1 MAGGAMTAIYLQ
13 DMAWISALGRGEAAR
28 EALFAPQAGGV
39 APTEGLTP
47 GRVLHLGRVLERLP
61 SLDEQPLRFRS
72 RSNALLAA
80 ALQDLRPAAER
91 ALARVGPQ
99 RVAIVLGVSA
109 AGLAE
114 GTTAANQFR
123 EPGGWP
129 ADYDYAQ
136 QEMGNAAA
144 FLACALGAG
153 GPAYTISTAC
163 SSGAKALAAG
173 ARLLR
178 AGIADTVIAGGVDA
192 LSAFTIAGFS
202 ALESVSAERCNPL
215 SAHRQGI
222 NIGEGAA
229 LFVLGRE
236 PGPVRLSGW
245 GESSDAHHMSAPE
258 PGGRGA
264 LAAMRQALQRAQ
276 LRPADI
282 AYVNLHGTA
291 TPQNDAM
298 ESRAVAEL
306 LGTSVPVSS
315 TKPLTGHTLAAAGAV
330 EAAVCW
336 HTLVDNP
343 AGRLPPHWWDGVR
356 DPALPEVRVAAAG
369 ETLGRAPR
377 HILSNSF
384 AFGGSN
390 ACLVFSEP

>member
-1 MAGGAMTAIYLQ
+1 MSAVYLQ
-13 DMAWISALGRGEAAR
+13 HLAWTSALGHGLGAR
-28 EALFAPQAGGV
+28 EALFSARAQGV
-39 APTEGLTP
+39 APTDKYTP
-47 GRVLHLGRVLERLP
+47 GRVLHLGRVPRDLP
-61 SLDEQPLRFRS
+61 SLAHDPVQERS
-72 RSNALLAA
+72 RTNALLAA
-80 ALQDLRPAAER
+80 VLEDLQPALEGVRE
-91 ALARVGPQ
+91 
-99 RVAIVLGVSA
+99 RVAPPRIAVVLGVSA
-109 AGLAE
+109 AGLQE
-114 GTTAANQFR
+114 GVAAANLRR
-123 EPGGWP
+123 EQGRWP
-129 ADYDYAQ
+129 AGYDYAQ

-144 FLACALGAG
+144 FVARRIGAR

-163 SSGAKALAAG
+163 SSGVKALAAG

-178 AGIADTVIAGGVDA
+178 AGIADAVIAGGADA

-202 ALESVSAERCNPL
+202 ALESVSAQRCNPL
-215 SAHRQGI
+215 SVHRNGI

-229 LFVLGRE
+229 LFVLARE

-264 LAAMRQALQRAQ
+264 SAAMRQALARAQ
-276 LRPADI
+276 LQPRDI
-282 AYVNLHGTA
+282 GYVNLHGTA

-298 ESRAVAEL
+298 ESQAVARL
-306 LGTSVPVSS
+306 LGTDVPVSS

-343 AGRLPPHWWDGVR
+343 RGRLPPHWWDGAR
-356 DPALPEVRVAAAG
+356 DPALPPLRIAAPG
-369 ETLGRAPR
+369 EHLGRAPR
-377 HILSNSF
+377 HVLSNSF

-390 ACLVFSEP
+390 ACLVLSRE

>member
-1 MAGGAMTAIYLQ
+1 LAGGAVTSVYLQ
-13 DMAWISALGRGEAAR
+13 DVAWISALGRGEAAR

-39 APTEGLTP
+39 APADAVTP
-47 GRVLHLGRVLERLP
+47 GRVLHVGRVHEALP
-61 SLDEQPLRFRS
+61 SLDGQPVRFRS

-80 ALQDLRPAAER
+80 VLQELRPAADR
-91 ALARVGPQ
+91 ALARFGPG

-114 GTTAANQFR
+114 GTAAANHLR
-123 EPGGWP
+123 EQGSWP
-129 ADYDYAQ
+129 AGYDYAQ

-144 FLACALGAG
+144 FVAHGLGTRAA
-153 GPAYTISTAC
+153 AYTVSTAC

-202 ALESVSAERCNPL
+202 ALESVSAARCNPL

-229 LFVLGRE
+229 LFVMGRE

-276 LRPADI
+276 LRPADLD
-282 AYVNLHGTA
+282 YVNLHGTA

-306 LGTSVPVSS
+306 LGTAVPVSS

-330 EAAVCW
+330 EAAICW

-343 AGRLPPHWWDGVR
+343 GGRLPPHWWDGAR
-356 DPALPEVRVAAAG
+356 DPALPALRVAAPG
-369 ETLGRAPR
+369 EVLGRAPR